1 VRFGEDTADSRIEEF
16 SLRLPFRLR
25 VERQIEVHLAVD
37 LGFQS
42 GRLADLVQLLA
53 QSNVTITDLET
64 DRSLYHLGMPERSAE
79 VSFLVAS
86 VWHKNGVLGELSA
99 KGFVT
104 RELVGRIR

>member
-1 VRFGEDTADSRIEEF
+1 MW
-16 SLRLPFRLR
+16 LPFRIR
-25 VERQIEVHLAVD
+25 CIREVEVHLVVE

-53 QSNVTITDLET
+53 QSDVTITDLET

-86 VWHKNGVLGELSA
+86 LRHKNRVLRELQA
-99 KGFVT
+99 KGFAI
-104 RELVGRIR
+104 RELVGPVL

>member
-1 VRFGEDTADSRIEEF
+1 V
-16 SLRLPFRLR
+16 RLPFRIR
-25 VERQIEVHLAVD
+25 TERQIEVHLYVE

-53 QSNVTITDLET
+53 KSDARITDLIP

-79 VSFLVAS
+79 VTFLVTS
-86 VWHKNGVLGELSA
+86 LEHKNGVLRELST

-104 RELVGRIR
+104 RELAGGNR

>member
-1 VRFGEDTADSRIEEF
+1 V
-16 SLRLPFRLR
+16 RLPFRLR
-25 VERQIEVHLAVD
+25 IERQIEVHVAVE

-79 VSFLVAS
+79 VTFLVTS
-86 VWHKNGVLGELSA
+86 LRHKNGVLGELSA
-99 KGFVT
+99 RGFAI
-104 RELVGRIR
+104 RELVSRIL